1 MASLIKIKRSAVAG
15 KRPTTSNIE
24 NGELALNTA
33 DGRLFSSDGSLVFEI
48 GANVHSLSVG
58 TGGITIGNN
67 AFTLPITDGNY
78 GEILQTDGS
87 GNVTW
92 GDSLTSRYK
101 SYTYTASNN
110 QTVFTGADVNAQT
123 LTLKPEQI
131 AVYLNGVKLTPTTDY
146 TANSSAVTLTERAGV
161 DDILQVE
168 SFGSASIVSIN
179 ANLTENTT
187 NSNTIDEY
195 LADSWSSTEYRSA
208 KYMVQIERTGNA
220 NAFQVAEVLLVH
232 NGSAVFMTEYG
243 TVKTSANV
251 ASIDA
256 DLVSGQVRLKIN
268 PFSADTKTRVTRL
281 SISS

>member
-48 GANVHSLSVG
+48 GANVHSLFVG
-58 TGGITIGNN
+58 TGGISIGNN
-67 AFTLPITDGNY
+67 AFRLPTTDGSY
-78 GEILQTDGS
+78 GQILQTDGS

-92 GDSLTSRYK
+92 VESNLSSYK
-101 SYTYTASNN
+101 LFSYTSSNN
-110 QTVFTGADVNAQT
+110 QTVFTGSDDNSQT
-123 LTLKPEQI
+123 LSVAPESVS
-131 AVYLNGVKLTPTTDY
+131 VYLNGVKLTPTTDY

-168 SFGSASIVSIN
+168 SFGTASIVSVN
-179 ANLTENTT
+179 ANLTENTSI
-187 NSNTIDEY
+187 SNTTDEY
-195 LADSWSSTEYRSA
+195 VADSWASTEYRSA
-208 KYMVQIERTGNA
+208 KYVVQIERTGHA

-243 TVKTSANV
+243 AVKTSANV

-256 DLVSGQVRLKIN
+256 DLVSGQVRLKVN
-268 PFSADTKTRVTRL
+268 PLSADTKTRVTRL